1 MSKIVGI
8 EFKGLQQ
15 TYDIEVNHP
24 DHQFYLSNGILTS
37 NSHAVAYAIDS
48 YYSAW
53 LHTHYE
59 TDWLS
64 TILESEKG
72 NPQGM
77 GKAIKEIKSYGYKF
91 NAIDINY
98 SGDEWYYSDELKAF
112 VPPLSSIKGT
122 GDKAVDEIM
131 LHRPYR
137 NLNDLLFDEDGEW
150 RHSKMNKASFNALCK
165 MEAFGSLEE
174 FKEGKIKNHKQLYK
188 LIIENYDILH
198 RGKWGITDAAYRKL
212 KKNGEEPQLIIDK
225 LLQEILQDDSDWT
238 RIEKINNQFEL
249 SSDVQE
255 DLLYPVELMKRL
267 ESKKIQSALT
277 MEEGKGIAWFCI
289 MNDIKVKKT
298 KNNKD
303 FMTVSIADNEG
314 NLKRLKIWGYIDEKE
329 LPYTL
334 WIADMTM
341 QKDWGL
347 STNAS
352 KMKKLTAFD

>member
-1 MSKIVGI
+1 MTCVHQINISKG
-8 EFKGLQQ
+8 KLQ
-15 TYDIEVNHP
+15 NN
-24 DHQFYLSNGILTS
+24 QFLLTQCTWIFIPRLDVITQQS
-37 NSHAVAYAIDS
+37 V
-48 YYSAW
+48 
-53 LHTHYE
+53 
-59 TDWLS
+59 
-64 TILESEKG
+64 
-72 NPQGM
+72 
-77 GKAIKEIKSYGYKF
+77 YG
-91 NAIDINY
+91 
-98 SGDEWYYSDELKAF
+98 
-112 VPPLSSIKGT
+112 
-122 GDKAVDEIM
+122 
-131 LHRPYR
+131 
-137 NLNDLLFDEDGEW
+137 
-150 RHSKMNKASFNALCK
+150 
-165 MEAFGSLEE
+165 FG
-174 FKEGKIKNHKQLYK
+174 
-188 LIIENYDILH
+188 IIENYDILH

-303 FMTVSIADNEG
+303 FMTVSVADNEG